1 MENQIK
7 RLKRQ
12 VEELESNLDSVKSTV
27 DSAIKPNLFYAIW
40 RSICT
45 HGYLLS
51 FSAILVSMSTLA
63 GCSNDEQPQQKVET
77 VKPAHQPTFD
87 DGAFEVDVWTIN
99 GSYYEELSSNSTHY
113 RCKIKILNKTSHCI
127 NQIELADYGW
137 PAQTFLS
144 ANRLFYSKANVR
156 LDPCLQS
163 GERREISYEIKFDDH
178 SGGHMPSKD
187 GPMVNSFTDTN
198 GDIFYSKFYSND

>member
-7 RLKRQ
+7 CPKQQ
-12 VEELESNLDSVKSTV
+12 VEELKSNLDSVKLTA

-63 GCSNDEQPQQKVET
+63 GCSNDEQPQHKDET
-77 VKPAHQPTFD
+77 VKPAPKLTFD
-87 DGAFEVDVWTIN
+87 AGSFEVNVWTID
-99 GSYYEELSSNSTHY
+99 GSYFETLSSNPPRY

-127 NQIELADYGW
+127 KQIELADCGS
-137 PAQTFLS
+137 PPQTLLS
-144 ANRLFYSKANVR
+144 ATRLYYSTADVR
-156 LDPCLQS
+156 LNPCLQP
-163 GERREISYEIKFDDH
+163 GERREISYEIKFDDNN
-178 SGGHMPSKD
+178 GGHTPSKD
-187 GPMVNSFTDTN
+187 GPLVNSFTYTN
-198 GDIFYSKFYSND
+198 GNIFFSN